1 MDDYYEI
8 KPLHIMLSKPG
19 EYIKNCH
26 DENKC
31 ILKVDVCLIKD
42 DELLQKHKNIRE
54 QFSTVIEKNLI
65 AKSAYNKIILKNK
78 IKS

>member
-1 MDDYYEI
+1 
-8 KPLHIMLSKPG
+8 MLSKTG

-31 ILKVDVCLIKD
+31 ILKVDVSLIKD
-42 DELLQKHKNIRE
+42 DKLLQKYKNIRE